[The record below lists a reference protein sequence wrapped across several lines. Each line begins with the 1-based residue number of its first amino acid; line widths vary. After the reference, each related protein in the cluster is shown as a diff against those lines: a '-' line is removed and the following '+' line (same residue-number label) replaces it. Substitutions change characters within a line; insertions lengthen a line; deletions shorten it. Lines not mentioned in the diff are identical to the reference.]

1 MGKGDV
7 GQLTEE
13 WLRREDG
20 PGSPESPERIEDV
33 EPICT
38 TGHREQSEDTGTG
51 HDLKIQLKVSREAM
65 NNRLPFSLLFPRQK
79 TQP

>member
-1 MGKGDV
+1 MGKVSV

-13 WLRREDG
+13 WLRHEDG
-20 PGSPESPERIEDV
+20 PGSPERIEDV
-33 EPICT
+33 EPICM
-38 TGHREQSEDTGTG
+38 TGRREQSEDTGTG